1 MTDDGVWTERKLES
15 SRYEADRLKREIET
29 VYMSVY
35 SLFTRPYIFR
45 SVSGEFLL

>member
-29 VYMSVY
+29 VLCQYG
-35 SLFTRPYIFR
+35 LFTRPNIFH